1 MRLELAS
8 FQVEDVEFSSETRLS
23 AKTLYVN
30 ENELKEHL
38 LPDPYIEDIRME
50 VARPGEST
58 RIVHAV
64 DVVEPRDKASGPGGV
79 FPGRLGSP
87 TQVGSGTTN
96 RLAGMTVIGTA
107 EPFVGEEYWYARE
120 AIIDMSGPG
129 AEFSPFSQTVNLVL
143 HFIPKAGGEE
153 LDPARRKQFIVDTR
167 TRDAEFRMKATRQL
181 CLKAAKFLAGKVKG
195 MTPDHTQAYELG
207 PVDPGLPGVVYLC
220 KSLSASFYGSFST
233 TRNWVVPMHPNEMM
247 DGAVLNFGFL
257 IAANFRDST
266 YSYQLN
272 DIVEELYSRHGVD
285 LNFLGVLFYSA
296 FPYTLENK
304 ELEAGSV
311 VRTAKMLGADAAIIA
326 PLSDG
331 HPSVETM
338 MICRM
343 CEEAGISTA
352 IGAGEM
358 TARGGRPRIYALGT
372 RGRRPCDCWG
382 QPPQGETSCHGQGH
396 RREPGAARGPGGLG
410 GDRGRGPADVRGQ
423 QPGWCDQAYGS
434 AVLAVLPPGEG
445 KVVKRPHSS
454 IRPACPGPI
463 QQSAGG
469 VLRPIPLCIWGR
481 RDSHGDARYRQ
492 YP

>member
-8 FQVEDVEFSSETRLS
+8 FQVEDVEFSLETRLS
-23 AKTLYVN
+23 AKTLHVN

-64 DVVEPRDKASGPGGV
+64 DVVEPRDKASGPGTV

-87 TQVGSGTTN
+87 TQVGSGVTN

-143 HFIPKAGGEE
+143 HFIPKAGGQE
-153 LDPARRKQFIVDTR
+153 LDPARRKQFVVDTR

-181 CLKAAKFLAGKVKG
+181 CLKAAKFLAGKVRG
-195 MTPDHTQAYELG
+195 MTPDHTQTYELG
-207 PVDPGLPGVVYLC
+207 PVDPELPGVVYLC
-220 KSLSASFYGSFST
+220 KSLAASFYGSFTT
-233 TRNWVVPMHPNEMM
+233 TRNWVMPMHPNELM

-257 IAANFRDST
+257 IAANFRDCT
-266 YSYQLN
+266 YSYQQN
-272 DIVEELYSRHGVD
+272 TIVEELYSRHGVD

-358 TARGGRPRIYALGT
+358 TARGGRPRFYALGS
-372 RGRRPCDCWG
+372 RGRRPGDCRG
-382 QPPQGETSCHGQGH
+382 QPPQGEASRRGQGD
-396 RREPGAARGPGGLG
+396 RGEPGAAWGPGGLW

-423 QPGWCDQAYGS
+423 QSGWCDQANGS
-434 AVLAVLPPGEG
+434 AVLAASLVCGSNIAQ
-445 KVVKRPHSS
+445 RPQPSL
-454 IRPACPGPI
+454 RPACPGPFTEP
-463 QQSAGG
+463 AGG
-469 VLRPIPLCIWGR
+469 VLCPVSLCIRGGR
-481 RDSHGDARYRQ
+481 YSRGGAR
-492 YP
+492 

>member
-1 MRLELAS
+1 
-8 FQVEDVEFSSETRLS
+8 
-23 AKTLYVN
+23 
-30 ENELKEHL
+30 
-38 LPDPYIEDIRME
+38 
-50 VARPGEST
+50 
-58 RIVHAV
+58 
-64 DVVEPRDKASGPGGV
+64 
-79 FPGRLGSP
+79 
-87 TQVGSGTTN
+87 
-96 RLAGMTVIGTA
+96 MTVIGTA

-181 CLKAAKFLAGKVKG
+181 CLKAAKFLAGKVRG
-195 MTPDHTQAYELG
+195 MTPDHTQTYELG
-207 PVDPGLPGVVYLC
+207 PVDPELPGVVYLC
-220 KSLSASFYGSFST
+220 KSLAASFYGSFTT
-233 TRNWVVPMHPNEMM
+233 TRNWVMPMHPNELM

-257 IAANFRDST
+257 IAANFRDCT
-266 YSYQLN
+266 YSYQQN
-272 DIVEELYSRHGVD
+272 TIVEELYSRHGVD

-358 TARGGRPRIYALGT
+358 TVGEGDPGFTHWVPEADALVIAGDSHHKVRLPAVDRVIGGSRVL
-372 RGRRPCDCWG
+372 
-382 QPPQGETSCHGQGH
+382 HGDQ
-396 RREPGAARGPGGLG
+396 EASG

-434 AVLAVLPPGEG
+434 AVLAASLVCGSYIAQ
-445 KVVKRPHSS
+445 RPQPSL
-454 IRPACPGPI
+454 RPACPGPFTE
-463 QQSAGG
+463 SAGG
-469 VLRPIPLCIWGR
+469 VLCPVSLCIRGGR
-481 RDSHGDARYRQ
+481 YSLGGAR
-492 YP
+492 

>member
-8 FQVEDVEFSSETRLS
+8 FQVDDVEFSSETRLS
-23 AKTLYVN
+23 GKTLYVN
-30 ENELKEHL
+30 ERELKEHL

-64 DVVEPRDKASGPGGV
+64 DVVEPRDKASGPGTV

-87 TQVGSGTTN
+87 TQVGSGVTN

-167 TRDAEFRMKATRQL
+167 TREAEFRMKATRQL

-195 MTPDHTQAYELG
+195 MTPDHTKTYELG
-207 PVDPGLPGVVYLC
+207 RVDPGLPRVVYLC
-220 KSLSASFYGSFST
+220 KSLSASFYGSFTT

-358 TARGGRPRIYALGT
+358 TVGEGDPGFTHWVPEADALVIAGDSHDKVRLPAVDKVIGGSRVLHGDQEASGEIEVEARQMY
-372 RGRRPCDCWG
+372 
-382 QPPQGETSCHGQGH
+382 
-396 RREPGAARGPGGLG
+396 GASNPGGATKLM
-410 GDRGRGPADVRGQ
+410 GRL
-423 QPGWCDQAYGS
+423 Y
-434 AVLAVLPPGEG
+434 
-445 KVVKRPHSS
+445 
-454 IRPACPGPI
+454 
-463 QQSAGG
+463 
-469 VLRPIPLCIWGR
+469 
-481 RDSHGDARYRQ
+481 
-492 YP
+492 